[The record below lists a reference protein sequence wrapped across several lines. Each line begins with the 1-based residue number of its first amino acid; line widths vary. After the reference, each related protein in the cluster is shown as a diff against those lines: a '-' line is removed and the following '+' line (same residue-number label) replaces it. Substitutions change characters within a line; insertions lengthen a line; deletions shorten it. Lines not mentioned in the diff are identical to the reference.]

1 MNSSG
6 GITFKATVIFDSAA
20 AKRKFSGA
28 IHKAQIKL
36 DAQVLADS
44 NYYCPLKTGT
54 LQKSGIINTVLG
66 SGLVVWKTPYARGQY
81 YGVNFDR
88 SKGPNP
94 NACAKWFEA
103 AKARKEK
110 QWEKLVNDTVKN
122 SERDQRIR

>member
-1 MNSSG
+1 MNSNG
-6 GITFKATVIFDSAA
+6 GITFKATANFDSAA

-44 NYYCPLKTGT
+44 NFYCPLKEGE
-54 LQKSGIINTVLG
+54 LQKSAIIDTVIG
-66 SGLVVWKTPYARGQY
+66 SGLVVWRTPYARRQY
-81 YGVNFDR
+81 YGVNFDH
-88 SKGPNP
+88 SQQKNP

-103 AKARKEK
+103 AKARKMQ

-122 SERDQRIR
+122 S

>member
-1 MNSSG
+1 MNKDG
-6 GITFKATVIFDSAA
+6 GITFKATANFDSAA

-36 DAQVLADS
+36 DAQVLTDS

-54 LQKSGIINTVLG
+54 LQKSAQINTVIG
-66 SGLVVWKTPYARGQY
+66 SGLVIWRTPYARRQY

-88 SKGPNP
+88 SKDPNP

-103 AKARKEK
+103 AKARKME
-110 QWEKLVNDTVKN
+110 QWEKLVDDTVKN
-122 SERDQRIR
+122 S

>member
-1 MNSSG
+1 MNSNG
-6 GITFKATVIFDSAA
+6 GITFKATANFDSAA

-36 DAQVLADS
+36 DAQVLTDS

-66 SGLVVWKTPYARGQY
+66 SGLVVWKTPYARAQY

-88 SKGPNP
+88 SKDPNP

-103 AKARKEK
+103 AKARKIK
-110 QWEKLVNDTVKN
+110 DWGKLVNDTIKN
-122 SERDQRIR
+122 S

>member
-1 MNSSG
+1 LNSDG
-6 GITFKATVIFDSAA
+6 GVTFTARANFGSAA
-20 AKRKFSGA
+20 TQKRISA
-28 IHKAQIKL
+28 AVHKAQMKL

-54 LQKSGIINTVLG
+54 LQKSGIINTVIG
-66 SGLVVWKTPYARGQY
+66 SGTIVWKTPYARRQY

-88 SKGPNP
+88 SQDPNP

-103 AKARKEK
+103 AKARKMK

-122 SERDQRIR
+122 S